1 MAQII
6 KKLSPINQFIKFQK
20 DFDILLK
27 ELINEYE
34 KLKNYFLRILYI
46 KNISENEDK
55 NKKEKIE
62 MTSNYSNKHLIKG
75 MKEVIHKLKN
85 TILIKEEYPE
95 IKNNIQ
101 IVSKSNK
108 ELISSKKDFLDLN
121 NINKDFEYFNSKINN
136 LSIKKIITFE
146 LTDNNEISNIRD
158 RKLFKLNTSKEPS
171 CFIYTYTE
179 RSQVKNNSYI
189 KVYNHDLK
197 LLFTKFIYGQKI
209 KEIIQLSNN
218 FVLLILSKSIEII
231 KIDINNNSIDVVQ
244 EITKKTNF
252 YFELLLNNDDSLLIP
267 LKSKNYFYLKNNV
280 YNTSNKYIE
289 QNVSIESPLLNENIY
304 LIKKDNFI
312 NVNTKEIYFYNVDYN
327 YNKNQKKYDIKI
339 IKNAIIKT
347 KSYLNQGIY
356 FINKDIFIISSLN
369 YIYLISFPYKELISI
384 ISYYSIT
391 RIIHGYN
398 NDCYL
403 LLDQWFHG
411 HKILRQINLNDN
423 NDDKNFERGEL
434 LVDGQTYLKDLDYYN
449 RYCLIDLE
457 DIICY
462 IKINEKEE
470 YEIEYGTQY
479 KKK

>member
-1 MAQII
+1 M
-6 KKLSPINQFIKFQK
+6 
-20 DFDILLK
+20 
-27 ELINEYE
+27 
-34 KLKNYFLRILYI
+34 KNYFLRILYI
-46 KNISENEDK
+46 KNIFENKDK

-62 MTSNYSNKHLIKG
+62 MTNNYSNKHLIKG
-75 MKEVIHKLKN
+75 MKEIIHKFKN
-85 TILIKEEYPE
+85 TILIKEEYPK

-101 IVSKSNK
+101 IVSTSNK

-121 NINKDFEYFNSKINN
+121 NINKDFEYFNSKTNN

-146 LTDNNEISNIRD
+146 LTDNNEISNISD
-158 RKLFKLNTSKEPS
+158 RKLFKLNTSKEPAS
-171 CFIYTYTE
+171 FIYTYTE
-179 RSQVKNNSYI
+179 RNQVKNNSYI
-189 KVYNHDLK
+189 KVYNHHLK
-197 LLFTKFIYGQKI
+197 LLLTKFIYGQKI
-209 KEIIQLSNN
+209 KEIIQIANN

-252 YFELLLNNDDSLLIP
+252 YFEILLNNDDSLLIP
-267 LKSKNYFYLKNNV
+267 LKSKNYFYLKNNAF
-280 YNTSNKYIE
+280 NTSNKYIE

-312 NVNTKEIYFYNVDYN
+312 NVNRKEIYFYNVDYN

-339 IKNAIIKT
+339 IKNAIIKA

-356 FINKDIFIISSLN
+356 FINKDLFIISSLN

-398 NDCYL
+398 GDCYL

-423 NDDKNFERGEL
+423 NDYKNSERGEL
-434 LVDGQTYLKDLDYYN
+434 LVGGQTYLKDIDYYN
-449 RYCLIDLE
+449 KYCLIDLE